1 MQLSIQTEIKE
12 SLRLTVPLVSAQVAQ
27 AATGFVDT
35 VMMGW
40 LGQSTLAAGGLGA
53 TTFTTVLVV
62 VTGVVVGSSP
72 LIAEAYGAGQP
83 SRIQHLT
90 HQGIWLSLLIAAPL
104 VMLLGH
110 SDMLMRQLGQPESL
124 IGPAKTY
131 LDILRWSL
139 PPALLFALLKSV
151 VSSLSQPRWPMG
163 IMVVGTGVNAI
174 GNYLI
179 GLGHWGFPQLGL
191 VGIAWS
197 STVTQWLMLIVLLG
211 YVLRHPRFEAYR
223 WFQQWQPINLHIQRE
238 LLMLGIP
245 IAISFGVELGL
256 FSITTYRMG
265 TLGADMMAAH
275 QIVFQTIAI
284 IFMVPLGMSYATT
297 IRVGQWSGQGNPQG
311 IRRTSYVS
319 MALGGLYMLLLAI
332 TLLLFPRSV
341 IGLYIDVNNPANAP
355 VVKLATSMLTIAALS
370 QVLDGVQTNASGAL
384 RGMKDTQVP
393 MVLGFLSFWGV
404 GLTSGYGLGFVL
416 GWSGPGLWLGQLFGV
431 TTAAG
436 LFLWRF
442 QQVMHTH
449 EKV

>member
-1 MQLSIQTEIKE
+1 MQLSIRTEIQE
-12 SLRLTVPLVSAQVAQ
+12 SLRLTVPLASAQVAQ

-62 VTGVVVGSSP
+62 VTGVVVGISP
-72 LIAEAYGAGQP
+72 LVAEAYGAGQP
-83 SRIQHLT
+83 ARIQQLT
-90 HQGIWLSLLIAAPL
+90 HQGLWLALLIAVPL
-104 VMLLGH
+104 MVLLGH
-110 SDMLMRQLGQPESL
+110 SDTLMRHLGQSESL
-124 IGPAKTY
+124 IGPAKIY
-131 LDILRWSL
+131 LDILRWAL
-139 PPALLFALLKSV
+139 LPALLFALLKSV
-151 VSSLSQPRWPMG
+151 VSSLSQPRWVTG
-163 IMVVGTGVNAI
+163 IMVAGTGVNAI

-197 STVTQWLMLIVLLG
+197 STITQWLMLISLLG
-211 YVLRHPRFEAYR
+211 YVLRHPHFRAYR
-223 WFQQWQPINLHIQRE
+223 WLQQWQPINLKIQRE
-238 LLMLGIP
+238 LLLLGIP
-245 IAISFGVELGL
+245 IAISFGLEIGL

-284 IFMVPLGMSYATT
+284 IFMVPLGMSFATT

-332 TLLLFPRSV
+332 ALLLFPRSV
-341 IGLYIDVNNPANAP
+341 IGLYLDVNNPDNAP
-355 VVKLATSMLTIAALS
+355 VIELATSMLAIGALS
-370 QVLDGVQTNASGAL
+370 QILDGVQTNAAGAL

-393 MVLGFLSFWGV
+393 VVISFLSFWGV

-416 GWSGPGLWLGQLFGV
+416 GFSGPGLWAGQLFGV
-431 TTAAG
+431 ATAAG
-436 LFLWRF
+436 LFVWRL
-442 QQVMHTH
+442 QQVMRAQ
-449 EKV
+449 EGL